1 MLIYPPID
9 PEASTASRTEFADG
23 PFFTRAIGE
32 KMWGAYLG
40 GAELTALAAP
50 SRASSLAGLAPALVL
65 TLELDMSR
73 DEAEDYAG
81 ALASAGVPVRLHRFD
96 GLFHG
101 VFNMSAFIPRVRE
114 MYASIGEFVATCKE
128 QITEAA

>member
-1 MLIYPPID
+1 MIEGSNFDQHLH
-9 PEASTASRTEFADG
+9 
-23 PFFTRAIGE
+23 
-32 KMWGAYLG
+32 AYLG